1 MSNALIVITVVLIA
15 LVALA
20 ALRIEPHW
28 CSKDGRRMIAR
39 AQLLPDRHQPTATW
53 NEVRLFVDEDNIL
66 VHTRGRRASDLRGEY
81 KVVGKS
87 PSPPKKRE
95 IYILRGDK
103 EVCVRIPTD
112 SRAIATF
119 EELLSRSN

>member
-1 MSNALIVITVVLIA
+1 VSNALIVITVVLIA

-28 CSKDGRRMIAR
+28 CSKDGQRMIAR
-39 AQLLPDRHQPTATW
+39 AQLLPDHHQPSPTW

-66 VHTRGRRASDLRGEY
+66 VRTRGRRASDLRGEY

-95 IYILRGDK
+95 IYILKGDK
-103 EVCVRIPTD
+103 DVCVRIPTD

-119 EELLSRSN
+119 EELLSRPN

>member
-1 MSNALIVITVVLIA
+1 VSNALIVITVVLIA

-28 CSKDGRRMIAR
+28 CSKDGQRMIAR
-39 AQLLPDRHQPTATW
+39 AQLLPDHHQPSPTW

-66 VHTRGRRASDLRGEY
+66 VRTRGRRASDLRGDY

-95 IYILRGDK
+95 IYILKGDK
-103 EVCVRIPTD
+103 DVCVRIPTD

-119 EELLSRSN
+119 EELLSRPN

>member
-1 MSNALIVITVVLIA
+1 MSNALIVITVILIA

-28 CSKDGRRMIAR
+28 CSKDGQRMIAR
-39 AQLLPDRHQPTATW
+39 AQLLPDHHQPSPTW

-66 VHTRGRRASDLRGEY
+66 VRTRGRRASDLRGEY

-103 EVCVRIPTD
+103 EVCIRIPTD

>member
-1 MSNALIVITVVLIA
+1 VSNALIVITVVLIA

-28 CSKDGRRMIAR
+28 CSKDGQRMIAR
-39 AQLLPDRHQPTATW
+39 AQLLPDHHQPSPTW

-66 VHTRGRRASDLRGEY
+66 VRTRGRRASDLRGEY

-103 EVCVRIPTD
+103 EVCIRIPTD

>member
-28 CSKDGRRMIAR
+28 CSKDGQRMIAR
-39 AQLLPDRHQPTATW
+39 AQLLPDHHQPSPTW

-66 VHTRGRRASDLRGEY
+66 VRTRGRRASDLRGEY

-103 EVCVRIPTD
+103 EVCIRIPTD

>member
-28 CSKDGRRMIAR
+28 CSKDGQRMIAR
-39 AQLLPDRHQPTATW
+39 AQLLPDHHQPSPTW

-66 VHTRGRRASDLRGEY
+66 VRTRGRRASDLRGEY

-95 IYILRGDK
+95 IYILKGDK
-103 EVCVRIPTD
+103 DVCVRIPTD

-119 EELLSRSN
+119 EEMLSRPN

>member
-1 MSNALIVITVVLIA
+1 VSNALIVVAVLLIA
-15 LVALA
+15 LLALA

-66 VHTRGRRASDLRGEY
+66 VRTRGRRASDLRGEY

-95 IYILRGDK
+95 IYILKGDK
-103 EVCVRIPTD
+103 DVCVRIPTD

-119 EELLSRSN
+119 EELLSRPN

>member
-28 CSKDGRRMIAR
+28 CSKDGQRMIAR
-39 AQLLPDRHQPTATW
+39 AQLLPDHHQPSPTW

-66 VHTRGRRASDLRGEY
+66 VRTRGRRASDLRGEY

-103 EVCVRIPTD
+103 DVCVRIPTD

-119 EELLSRSN
+119 EELLSRPN

>member
-20 ALRIEPHW
+20 ALRIEPQW
-28 CSKDGRRMIAR
+28 CSKDGQRMIAR
-39 AQLLPDRHQPTATW
+39 AQLLPDHHQPSPTW

-66 VHTRGRRASDLRGEY
+66 VRTRGRRASDLRGDY

-95 IYILRGDK
+95 IYILKGDK
-103 EVCVRIPTD
+103 DVCVRIPTD

-119 EELLSRSN
+119 EELLSRPN

>member
-1 MSNALIVITVVLIA
+1 MSNALIVIAVVLIA
-15 LVALA
+15 LLALA

-39 AQLLPDRHQPTATW
+39 AQLLPDRHQPTTSW
-53 NEVRLFVDEDNIL
+53 SEVRLFVDEDNIL
-66 VHTRGRRASDLRGEY
+66 VRTRGRRASDLRGEY

-95 IYILRGDK
+95 IYILRGEK
-103 EVCVRIPTD
+103 EVCIRIPTD

-119 EELLSRSN
+119 EELLSRAN

>member
-28 CSKDGRRMIAR
+28 CSKDGQRMIAR
-39 AQLLPDRHQPTATW
+39 AQLLPDHHQPSPTW

-66 VHTRGRRASDLRGEY
+66 VRTRGRRASDLRGEY

-103 EVCVRIPTD
+103 EVCIRIPTD

-119 EELLSRSN
+119 EELLSRPN

>member
-1 MSNALIVITVVLIA
+1 MSPALTVIAVVLIA
-15 LVALA
+15 LLALA

-39 AQLLPDRHQPTATW
+39 AQLLPGRNQTTASW
-53 NEVRLFVDEDNIL
+53 NEVRVFVDEDNIFL
-66 VHTRGRRASDLRGEY
+66 RTRGRRGSDLRGEY

-87 PSPPKKRE
+87 SSPPKKRQ
-95 IYILRGDK
+95 IYILKGDK
-103 EVCVRIPTD
+103 EVCIRIPTD

-119 EELLSRSN
+119 EELLP

>member
-28 CSKDGRRMIAR
+28 CSKDGQRMIAR
-39 AQLLPDRHQPTATW
+39 AQLLPDHHQPSPTW

-66 VHTRGRRASDLRGEY
+66 VRTRGRRASDLRGEY

-95 IYILRGDK
+95 IYILKGDK
-103 EVCVRIPTD
+103 DVCVRIPTD

-119 EELLSRSN
+119 EELLSRPN

>member
-28 CSKDGRRMIAR
+28 CSKDGQRMIAR
-39 AQLLPDRHQPTATW
+39 AQLLPDHHQPSPTW

-66 VHTRGRRASDLRGEY
+66 VRTRGRRASDLRGEY

-95 IYILRGDK
+95 IYILKGDK
-103 EVCVRIPTD
+103 DVCVRIPTD